1 MQCYTVL
8 MFGSKPKPPVP
19 AQDVPDMWSVGGAPR
34 QSQPTT
40 PPSSASAQSPAQG
53 QPAAPFPQHAPNPSV
68 AAQAAGGGAEAQAP
82 PIPSP
87 RNGVARPR
95 VAPTPPAREPARIV
109 PRRAEDAGV
118 SHQGHQ
124 DATLFVQGVLNEAI
138 VRGVSD
144 VHMEPR
150 TDSYHVRL
158 RIDGVLHE
166 YLERPYEEYSAILNT
181 IKVLADIDIAEH
193 SLPQDGHIEIAAT
206 ANEGGSPQAETG
218 HVYDVRVSTFPSVN
232 GEVVVMRLLNR
243 SDALLSVDALGMDQV
258 SLQLV
263 RKMIVSSYGMVLITG
278 PTGSGKTT
286 TLYSL
291 LRELKSKEKNM
302 ITLEDPIE
310 FHLDWMR
317 QCEIKEERGFTY
329 ERAMAA
335 VLRQD
340 PDVLMVGEVRDAQTA
355 EYAVRSALVGHLVG
369 CTIHANTAT
378 GTLARL
384 LDLGIPR
391 SSLSHALNGVIAQR
405 LVRQNCPQCKVAYEP
420 DPFYLA
426 HFGLEPGQHTFYRGS
441 GCEAC
446 HNTGYHG
453 RTGVYSVML
462 ITDELRSMIFEQ
474 RSLVDIQ
481 TKAIEQGMRTL
492 KMDAVNKMVQGL
504 TTPEEAA
511 RVI

>member
-1 MQCYTVL
+1 
-8 MFGSKPKPPVP
+8 MFGSKRGKPQP
-19 AQDVPDMWSVGGAPR
+19 QSSDVPDMWSVGGGQVTS
-34 QSQPTT
+34 QSQSAATPVPT
-40 PPSSASAQSPAQG
+40 PASSPT
-53 QPAAPFPQHAPNPSV
+53 QP
-68 AAQAAGGGAEAQAP
+68 
-82 PIPSP
+82 
-87 RNGVARPR
+87 
-95 VAPTPPAREPARIV
+95 APTPTSVPPEPVQQAHTAPQQRSASPASPIPARQQSAVAASVAVSNEPAHIV
-109 PRRAEDAGV
+109 PHGSEEGV
-118 SHQGHQ
+118 VPRQGHQ

-138 VRGVSD
+138 VRGASD
-144 VHMEPR
+144 VHLEPR
-150 TDSYHVRL
+150 TDDFHIRL

-166 YLERPYEEYSAILNT
+166 YMQRPFEEYSAVLNT
-181 IKVLADIDIAEH
+181 IKVLADVDIADH
-193 SLPQDGHIEIAAT
+193 ALPQDGHIEIAAGPAVSGVSGAAVT
-206 ANEGGSPQAETG
+206 SP

-243 SDALLSVDALGMDQV
+243 SDALLTVDALGMDQE
-258 SLQLV
+258 SLALV
-263 RKMIVSSYGMVLITG
+263 RKMIVSSYGMVLVTG

-291 LRELKSKEKNM
+291 LRELKSSEKNM

-384 LDLGIPR
+384 LDLGVPR

-405 LVRQNCPQCKVAYEP
+405 LVRRTCDSCKAPYEP

-426 HFGLEPGQHTFYRGS
+426 HFGLEPGQQTLYKGV
-441 GCEAC
+441 GCDAC

-453 RTGVYSVML
+453 RTGIYSVML

-474 RSLVDIQ
+474 RSLVDVQ
-481 TKAIEQGMRTL
+481 TAAIEQGMRTL
-492 KMDAVNKMVQGL
+492 KMDAVQKMLQGL

>member
-1 MQCYTVL
+1 MAIPT
-8 MFGSKPKPPVP
+8 G
-19 AQDVPDMWSVGGAPR
+19 DVPDMWSVGGAP
-34 QSQPTT
+34 QAHKPQIPPTPTEPSSTPTSQPPVAQTVVQASPQSFSGAQTT
-40 PPSSASAQSPAQG
+40 SSG
-53 QPAAPFPQHAPNPSV
+53 QDGTAV
-68 AAQAAGGGAEAQAP
+68 T
-82 PIPSP
+82 SP
-87 RNGVARPR
+87 RVSVLQG
-95 VAPTPPAREPARIV
+95 REAARIV
-109 PRRAEDAGV
+109 PRQSEDSGTF
-118 SHQGHQ
+118 QQTHQ

-138 VRGVSD
+138 IRGASD
-144 VHMEPR
+144 VHLEPR
-150 TDSYHVRL
+150 TNDFHIRL
-158 RIDGVLHE
+158 RVDGVLHE
-166 YLERPYEEYSAILNT
+166 YLQRPFEEYSAVLNT

-193 SLPQDGHIEIAAT
+193 SLPQDGHIEIAANSASEST
-206 ANEGGSPQAETG
+206 SGTVSS
-218 HVYDVRVSTFPSVN
+218 HVFDVRVSTFPSVN

-243 SDALLSVDALGMDQV
+243 SDALLSIDALGMDPE
-258 SLQLV
+258 SLVLV

-317 QCEIKEERGFTY
+317 QCEIKQERGFTY

-340 PDVLMVGEVRDAQTA
+340 PDVLMVGEVRDAKTA

-384 LDLGIPR
+384 LDLGIAR

-405 LVRQNCPQCKVAYEP
+405 LVRKVCEQCKVAYEP

-426 HFGLEPGQHTFYRGS
+426 HFGLESGVHTFHKGV
-441 GCEAC
+441 GCAAC
-446 HNTGYHG
+446 HNTGYRG
-453 RTGVYSVML
+453 RVGVYSVL
-462 ITDELRSMIFEQ
+462 LVTDEIRHMIFEQ
-474 RSLVDIQ
+474 QSLVDVQ
-481 TKAIEQGMRTL
+481 QKAIEQGMRTL
-492 KMDAVNKMVQGL
+492 KMDAVNKMLQGI